1 MNYDQIAA
9 MKVDELRKTFRELRI
24 TYNLNTNSRVSAK
37 EVKHAPKARLLYYVC
52 RYWVELDAKTKY
64 DRMFEE
70 LQHREEVISR
80 QVAEEIKQERKR
92 TFLVTMEELIN
103 ETNKDHS

>member
-9 MKVDELRKTFRELRI
+9 MKVDELRKTFRELRVA
-24 TYNLNTNSRVSAK
+24 YNLNTNSRVSAK

-70 LQHREEVISR
+70 LQHREELVKQQVITDKVNVT
-80 QVAEEIKQERKR
+80 QR

-103 ETNKDHS
+103 DTQKYYR